1 MINISCLSIFNS
13 VRLSHSHLSVICLL
27 KNKETNYTPP
37 NQLVNSF
44 LRETKTSFSQ
54 SNRAI
59 ISSSSRCCRS
69 SEEPNYTPSSP
80 HRQHLPPQKSNTI
93 SHQYIFK
100 RNFVTKI
107 LSPLDF
113 LTSFF
118 ESHLPYSVMKLYFLL
133 LFYFYLRRRLFSL

>member
-69 SEEPNYTPSSP
+69 SEEPNYTPSPP
-80 HRQHLPPQKSNTI
+80 HRQHLPPQKSNPSTQ
-93 SHQYIFK
+93 HPVRK
-100 RNFVTKI
+100 RNFVTT
-107 LSPLDF
+107 SYNFFFF
-113 LTSFF
+113 LAKTQT
-118 ESHLPYSVMKLYFLL
+118 KLQLEWPSETKFLL
-133 LFYFYLRRRLFSL
+133 LSAMQNDL